1 MSRGFELAVA
11 ALEPEPKTWSRLRTT
26 LSLRSHAANEKGSG
40 RNVQPALVGRPP
52 LGGLFGHLNPR
63 QSRARSGCGDPL
75 FQSRYRCGIR
85 GPPAAPGW
93 VCLTPEPDVYR
104 GVFRLG
110 VKQKSEGSS
119 GTTQAWIGSMWK
131 HVRLRNRAGAGAG
144 LAARC
149 CKFRPDP
156 FRRTAGSHCH
166 RNLPEGGGGALDPE
180 RLAVL
185 EPAARGAEEQAQG
198 IGPPVVV
205 EVPVLDEE
213 VAERGEEVAAAGAV
227 GRAEEQ
233 PALGDSPNGSG
244 RNVQP
249 APVAPPR

>member
-1 MSRGFELAVA
+1 MVAAEDHVVA
-11 ALEPEPKTWSRLRTT
+11 ALPRGERKGVRAKRATGAGRPASIRRPIRSFEPTAIPRTVRLR
-26 LSLRSHAANEKGSG
+26 R
-40 RNVQPALVGRPP
+40 
-52 LGGLFGHLNPR
+52 
-63 QSRARSGCGDPL
+63 PL

-185 EPAARGAEEQAQG
+185 QPAARGAEEQAQG